1 MAGFMAGFGTKL
13 SELIEEDRK
22 YYRDAAAKR
31 RDYIQTYGTRAV
43 TEREDKAN
51 AALGVANTLMNRG
64 FSKEYVTSIAANN
77 GVRSMV
83 DFADQISKRT
93 DLTEKDIKEIEASAK
108 DFVKDNPDEDL
119 TTVVKRAYG
128 LYKSTKDPVARKR
141 NIFGAMLGLDASM
154 MEDDVLNDMY
164 IDGYTGSDIYRIMG
178 SAGPGAGKPMGV
190 KLPPKPYT
198 FRQNN
203 DFLTV
208 SMVPNLENFLQ
219 QDLDYYGQIV
229 GAESSD
235 SEVKEAGMTI
245 IKQLEGVE
253 TLIKGKKYSEA
264 MQTYLEIENAKY
276 GSSFLGSL
284 QQLDERMPGA
294 VTRNPLLTEG
304 FLATYKKEIGDIQD
318 DAAAAETTETSVTT
332 PKAPEVTTDIKQ
344 PPKGAT
350 VTEAGEIRFETVAD
364 RDAAVEAGT
373 IPLNAMVKVGDGEAV
388 PFTPPSSYEPVDTSM
403 TDTSSLEGV
412 ADASGVSVAELVE
425 PKPELTVEERVQAK
439 RDAAQGVIDA
449 VDSNVSSFTQRL
461 DQGFASGAMTTNAYG
476 NTILGG
482 VAQTVGADSL
492 ADFFYNQAVKSEDGA
507 ETTEGL
513 IPAINSLLDE
523 FGVPDYS
530 ESDDPQVALDKAVEF
545 VLSAI
550 PQNREIPKRSTW
562 TPTSQ
567 PTGEDGKLLRT
578 DDILFDTLVYDRQ
591 NKTYPDSD
599 YIEDGYTQE
608 QLDRVKKEVDEAFRR
623 TDLDAALDR
632 APDHIEKLGSQATD
646 AWRKLT
652 AAVKDFSLSDVSLT
666 TADEDNPMLKV
677 VQAIAP
683 VTEAETDEPEETM
696 EDRIRDDA
704 RQFLQDRKSFPQPLP
719 RIVIDTL
726 TDDIVE
732 EAKVNKEVARVV
744 QQLDQKGGVPSR
756 EVIEDLKTT
765 LELNQ
770 VIDTETQELYR
781 GPISGKTLVEKLD
794 DLVNPVI
801 DFVSNKNAEA
811 FRKAEARRGRGIL
824 ERDSVN
830 IEDSPSLSFLAA
842 ENEPSAMTRSRAP
855 LGDTRTEPDATLPIN
870 MAVETMTTRGKRA
883 TPSGL
888 MSPPSSGNAP
898 KLGEERFGDLIKRV
912 HGSSK
917 AAEVFNSKVSAGN
930 LKAADVTRLIQATR
944 KLPKT
949 TSRGKLLDSLFDL
962 RDALNKR

>member
-1 MAGFMAGFGTKL
+1 MAGFMAGFGTTL
-13 SELIEEDRK
+13 SQLIEEDRK

-43 TEREDKAN
+43 SEREDKAN

-83 DFADQISKRT
+83 EFADQISKRT

-108 DFVKDNPDEDL
+108 DFVKDNPQEDL
-119 TTVVKRAYG
+119 TSVVKRAYG
-128 LYKSTKDPVARKR
+128 LYKSTKDPVQRKR

-208 SMVPNLENFLQ
+208 SMVPNLENFLEQ
-219 QDLDYYGQIV
+219 EKSYVKNVLAGNPGQEV
-229 GAESSD
+229 AENATALNT
-235 SEVKEAGMTI
+235 ELTGIEN
-245 IKQLEGVE
+245 
-253 TLIKGKKYSEA
+253 LIKSKKYSEA
-264 MQTYLEIENAKY
+264 MQKYLELDNIQY

-284 QQLDERMPGA
+284 QQLDDRMPGA

-304 FLATYKKEIGDIQD
+304 FLATYKKEIGDIKD
-318 DAAAAETTETSVTT
+318 DEASAKAPGTQAPIVTTE
-332 PKAPEVTTDIKQ
+332 IKQ
-344 PPKGAT
+344 PPKNAT
-350 VTEAGEIRFETVAD
+350 VTDTGVIKFETVAD

-373 IPLNAMVKVGDGEAV
+373 IPLNSDVQVGDGPIV

-461 DQGFASGAMTTNAYG
+461 DKGAASAAMTTNAYG

-482 VAQTVGADSL
+482 VAQTVGANDL
-492 ADFFYNQAVKSEDGA
+492 ADFFYTQAVKSEDGA

-513 IPAINSLLDE
+513 IPAINNLLDE

-530 ESDDPQVALDKAVEF
+530 ETDDPQVALDKAVEF

-550 PQNREIPKRSTW
+550 PQ
-562 TPTSQ
+562 
-567 PTGEDGKLLRT
+567 
-578 DDILFDTLVYDRQ
+578 
-591 NKTYPDSD
+591 
-599 YIEDGYTQE
+599 
-608 QLDRVKKEVDEAFRR
+608 DEKY
-623 TDLDAALDR
+623 DAALDR
-632 APDHIEKLGSQATD
+632 APEHIEKLGSQATD

-666 TADEDNPMLKV
+666 TADEDNPTLKIIESLGVVSETEEDVEEYANVFTRASDTPAYKRLQEIISDRTNVPKRKAKKV
-677 VQAIAP
+677 VEQ
-683 VTEAETDEPEETM
+683 VQELE
-696 EDRIRDDA
+696 
-704 RQFLQDRKSFPQPLP
+704 
-719 RIVIDTL
+719 IDN
-726 TDDIVE
+726 
-732 EAKVNKEVARVV
+732 AMAGYV
-744 QQLDQKGGVPSR
+744 QKMDLMGATPSR
-756 EVIEDLKTT
+756 EDIENLKTT
-765 LELNQ
+765 LELEQ
-770 VIDTETQELYR
+770 LIDTETQELYR

-794 DLVNPVI
+794 DLVNPAI
-801 DFVSNKNAEA
+801 DFVRAKNAEA

-830 IEDSPSLSFLAA
+830 VEDSPSLSFLAA

-855 LGDTRTEPDATLPIN
+855 IGDTRTEPDATVPTS
-870 MAVETMTTRGKRA
+870 MAVEQMTTRGKKA

-888 MSPPSSGNAP
+888 MSPPSSGIAP
-898 KLGEERFGDLIKRV
+898 KLGQAEFGDLIDRV

-917 AAEVFNSKVSAGN
+917 AAEAFNNKVSSG
-930 LKAADVTRLIQATR
+930 KVTAADVTRLIKATR

-949 TSRGKLLDSLFDL
+949 SSRGRLLESLFDL

>member
-43 TEREDKAN
+43 MEREDKAN

-83 DFADQISKRT
+83 EFADQISKRT

-119 TTVVKRAYG
+119 STVVKRAYG
-128 LYKSTKDPVARKR
+128 LYKSTKDPVERKR

-208 SMVPNLENFLQ
+208 SMVPNLENFLV
-219 QDLDYYGQIV
+219 QDLNYYGQLV
-229 GAESSD
+229 GDAATGAEA
-235 SEVKEAGMTI
+235 KKQGQAI
-245 IKQLEGVE
+245 IKQLQGVE

-264 MQTYLEIENAKY
+264 MQTYLELENAKY

-284 QQLDERMPGA
+284 QQLDDRMPGA

-304 FLATYKKEIGDIQD
+304 FLATYKKEIGDIKD
-318 DAAAAETTETSVTT
+318 DEAAAEDTTGTAGTQ
-332 PKAPEVTTDIKQ
+332 APIVTTDVKQ
-344 PPKGAT
+344 PPKNAT
-350 VTEAGEIRFETVAD
+350 VTDTGVIKFKTVAD

-373 IPLNAMVKVGDGEAV
+373 IPLNADVQVADGPIV
-388 PFTPPSSYEPVDTSM
+388 PFTPPPSYEPVDTSM
-403 TDTSSLEGV
+403 TDPSSLEGV

-482 VAQTVGADSL
+482 VAQTVGANDL
-492 ADFFYNQAVKSEDGA
+492 ADFFYTQAVKSEDGA

-513 IPAINSLLDE
+513 IPAINNLLDE

-530 ESDDPQVALDKAVEF
+530 ETDDPQVALDKAVEF
-545 VLSAI
+545 VLSAL
-550 PQNREIPKRSTW
+550 PQ
-562 TPTSQ
+562 
-567 PTGEDGKLLRT
+567 
-578 DDILFDTLVYDRQ
+578 
-591 NKTYPDSD
+591 
-599 YIEDGYTQE
+599 
-608 QLDRVKKEVDEAFRR
+608 DEKY
-623 TDLDAALDR
+623 DAALDR
-632 APDHIEKLGSQATD
+632 APEHIEKLGSQATD

-652 AAVKDFSLSDVSLT
+652 AAVKDFSFSDISLKT
-666 TADEDNPMLKV
+666 PEEDNPMLAFVEALAGEQSTEVSEEEPANVATRASDAPAYK
-677 VQAIAP
+677 QLQELLQERIALANRP
-683 VTEAETDEPEETM
+683 PKTRKKKEETIKKKAEKILIDLGDM
-696 EDRIRDDA
+696 SGAPGFRTEEVSLLSLILADE
-704 RQFLQDRKSFPQPLP
+704 LP
-719 RIVIDTL
+719 ERIVEYNPRAIGTVGSRDLGLRDT
-726 TDDIVE
+726 TDDVRPPRSRG
-732 EAKVNKEVARVV
+732 ADV
-744 QQLDQKGGVPSR
+744 QT
-756 EVIEDLKTT
+756 KT
-765 LELNQ
+765 
-770 VIDTETQELYR
+770 
-781 GPISGKTLVEKLD
+781 
-794 DLVNPVI
+794 
-801 DFVSNKNAEA
+801 
-811 FRKAEARRGRGIL
+811 
-824 ERDSVN
+824 
-830 IEDSPSLSFLAA
+830 
-842 ENEPSAMTRSRAP
+842 RAP
-855 LGDTRTEPDATLPIN
+855 LGDTRTDADPTLPAS
-870 MAVETMTTRGKRA
+870 MVAEQMTTRGKKAR
-883 TPSGL
+883 PSGL
-888 MSPPSSGNAP
+888 MSPPSSGTAP
-898 KLGEERFGDLIKRV
+898 KLGQAEFGDLIDRV

-917 AAEVFNSKVSAGN
+917 AAEAFNNKVSSG
-930 LKAADVTRLIQATR
+930 KVTAADVTRLIKATR

-949 TSRGKLLDSLFDL
+949 SSRGRLLESLFDL

>member
-1 MAGFMAGFGTKL
+1 MAGFMAGFGTTL
-13 SELIEEDRK
+13 SQLIEEDRK

-64 FSKEYVTSIAANN
+64 FSKDYVTSIAANN

-83 DFADQISKRT
+83 EFADQISKRT
-93 DLTEKDIKEIEASAK
+93 DLTDKDIKEIEASAK

-119 TTVVKRAYG
+119 TSVVKRAYG

-190 KLPPKPYT
+190 KLPPKPFT
-198 FRQNN
+198 FKQNN
-203 DFLTV
+203 DFINV
-208 SMVPNLENFLQ
+208 KMVPSL
-219 QDLDYYGQIV
+219 
-229 GAESSD
+229 ESSIAQERAYIE
-235 SEVKEAGMTI
+235 EVVGGSSDQTAKDRALALRGNLDAI
-245 IKQLEGVE
+245 DG
-253 TLIKGKKYSEA
+253 LIKNNKYSEA
-264 MQTYLEIENAKY
+264 MQTYLETDNIKY
-276 GSSFLGSL
+276 GSSFVGAL
-284 QQLDERMPGA
+284 QQFDEFYAGS
-294 VTRNPLLTEG
+294 VSRNPLLTDS
-304 FLATYKKEIGDIQD
+304 FKTTYLTQIGDIQD

-332 PKAPEVTTDIKQ
+332 PKAPDVKTEIKQ

-350 VTEAGEIRFETVAD
+350 VTDTGVIKFETVAD

-388 PFTPPSSYEPVDTSM
+388 PFTPPSSYEPIDTSM
-403 TDTSSLEGV
+403 TDTSSLQGV

-449 VDSNVSSFTQRL
+449 VDSNVSTFTQRL

-482 VAQTVGADSL
+482 VAQTVGANDL
-492 ADFFYNQAVKSEDGA
+492 ADFFYTQAVKSEDGA

-513 IPAINSLLDE
+513 VPAINSLLDE

-530 ESDDPQVALDKAVEF
+530 ESDDPQVALDKAVDF

-550 PQNREIPKRSTW
+550 PQ
-562 TPTSQ
+562 
-567 PTGEDGKLLRT
+567 
-578 DDILFDTLVYDRQ
+578 
-591 NKTYPDSD
+591 
-599 YIEDGYTQE
+599 
-608 QLDRVKKEVDEAFRR
+608 DEKY
-623 TDLDAALDR
+623 DAALDR
-632 APDHIEKLGSQATD
+632 APDHIEKLGDQATD

-683 VTEAETDEPEETM
+683 VSEAETDEPEETM

-732 EAKVNKEVARVV
+732 EAKVNKEVSRVV

-801 DFVSNKNAEA
+801 DFVRDKNAEA

-830 IEDSPSLSFLAA
+830 VEDSPSLSFLAA

-855 LGDTRTEPDATLPIN
+855 LGDTRTEPDATVPSISE
-870 MAVETMTTRGKRA
+870 VDRGAR
-883 TPSGL
+883 PSGL
-888 MSPPSSGNAP
+888 MSPNKDTRKVNVGDLATFADPELMSNIKRLHGSGSKLFKDFDEKISSGTMKPADIS
-898 KLGEERFGDLIKRV
+898 RLIK
-912 HGSSK
+912 
-917 AAEVFNSKVSAGN
+917 
-930 LKAADVTRLIQATR
+930 ATR

-949 TSRGKLLDSLFDL
+949 KSKDSLLQSLFDL

>member
-1 MAGFMAGFGTKL
+1 MAGFMSGFGTTL
-13 SELIEEDRK
+13 AQLIEEDRK

-83 DFADQISKRT
+83 EFADQISKRT

-190 KLPPKPYT
+190 KLPPKAWTYK
-198 FRQNN
+198 QNVDYRASMALEADN
-203 DFLTV
+203 YIELELTALGQAIKDTPDSDAKQKLQTTRDEV
-208 SMVPNLENFLQ
+208 LRIQGELKTDPAGAMADYLSMSGVTYNSGLLGTMQELE
-219 QDLDYYGQIV
+219 DAYA
-229 GAESSD
+229 GA
-235 SEVKEAGMTI
+235 I
-245 IKQLEGVE
+245 
-253 TLIKGKKYSEA
+253 
-264 MQTYLEIENAKY
+264 
-276 GSSFLGSL
+276 
-284 QQLDERMPGA
+284 
-294 VTRNPLLTEG
+294 TRNPLLSNKFKT
-304 FLATYKKEIGDIQD
+304 TYGQLVGDIQD

-332 PKAPEVTTDIKQ
+332 PKAPDVTTDIKQ
-344 PPKGAT
+344 PPKGAV
-350 VTEAGEIRFETVAD
+350 VTDTGVIKFETVAD

-403 TDTSSLEGV
+403 TDTSSLQGV

-492 ADFFYNQAVKSEDGA
+492 ADFFYNQAVKSEDGS

-550 PQNREIPKRSTW
+550 PQ
-562 TPTSQ
+562 
-567 PTGEDGKLLRT
+567 
-578 DDILFDTLVYDRQ
+578 
-591 NKTYPDSD
+591 
-599 YIEDGYTQE
+599 
-608 QLDRVKKEVDEAFRR
+608 DEKY
-623 TDLDAALDR
+623 DAALDR

-794 DLVNPVI
+794 DLVNPVV
-801 DFVSNKNAEA
+801 DFVSDKNAEA

-855 LGDTRTEPDATLPIN
+855 LGDTRTEPDATLPTN

-949 TSRGKLLDSLFDL
+949 TSRGRLLQSLFDL

>member
-1 MAGFMAGFGTKL
+1 MAGFMAGFGTTL
-13 SELIEEDRK
+13 SQLIEEDRK

-119 TTVVKRAYG
+119 ATVVKRAYG

-235 SEVKEAGMTI
+235 SEVKDAGMTI
-245 IKQLEGVE
+245 IKQLKGVD
-253 TLIKGKKYSEA
+253 TLIKSKKYSEA

-304 FLATYKKEIGDIQD
+304 FLATYKKEIGDIED

-550 PQNREIPKRSTW
+550 PQ
-562 TPTSQ
+562 
-567 PTGEDGKLLRT
+567 
-578 DDILFDTLVYDRQ
+578 
-591 NKTYPDSD
+591 
-599 YIEDGYTQE
+599 
-608 QLDRVKKEVDEAFRR
+608 DEKY
-623 TDLDAALDR
+623 DAALDR

-801 DFVSNKNAEA
+801 DFVSDKNAEA

-855 LGDTRTEPDATLPIN
+855 LGDTRTEPDATLPTN

-949 TSRGKLLDSLFDL
+949 TSRGRLLQSLFDL

>member
-1 MAGFMAGFGTKL
+1 MAGFMSGFGTTL
-13 SELIEEDRK
+13 AALIEEDRK

-43 TEREDKAN
+43 MEREDKAN

-64 FSKEYVTSIAANN
+64 FSKDYVTSIAANN

-83 DFADQISKRT
+83 EFADQISKRT

-108 DFVKDNPDEDL
+108 DFVKDNPQEDL
-119 TTVVKRAYG
+119 TSVVKRAYG
-128 LYKSTKDPVARKR
+128 LYKSTKDPVQRKR

-208 SMVPNLENFLQ
+208 SMVPNLENFLEQ
-219 QDLDYYGQIV
+219 EKSYFKNILAQNPGQEVAANATEISQKLDDI
-229 GAESSD
+229 D
-235 SEVKEAGMTI
+235 TLVKGR
-245 IKQLEGVE
+245 
-253 TLIKGKKYSEA
+253 KYSEA
-264 MQTYLEIENAKY
+264 MQDYLQLDGAIY
-276 GSSFLGSL
+276 TSSFVGSL

-294 VTRNPLLTEG
+294 VTRNPLLTDG
-304 FLATYKKEIGDIQD
+304 FLTTYKKEIGDIKD
-318 DAAAAETTETSVTT
+318 DEAAAAGTTKTAGTQAPVVTTEV
-332 PKAPEVTTDIKQ
+332 KQ
-344 PPKGAT
+344 PPKNAT
-350 VTEAGEIRFETVAD
+350 VTDTGVIKFETVAD

-373 IPLNAMVKVGDGEAV
+373 IPLNARVKVGDGPIV

-425 PKPELTVEERVQAK
+425 PKPELSVEERVQAK

-482 VAQTVGADSL
+482 VAQTVGANDL
-492 ADFFYNQAVKSEDGA
+492 ADFFYTQAVKSEDGA

-513 IPAINSLLDE
+513 IPAINNLLDE

-530 ESDDPQVALDKAVEF
+530 ETDDPQVALDKAVEF

-550 PQNREIPKRSTW
+550 PQNREIPKRSNW

-567 PTGEDGKLLRT
+567 PVGEDGRLLRT

-591 NKTYPDSD
+591 NETYPDSS
-599 YIEDGYTQE
+599 YIDDGYTQE
-608 QLDRVKKEVDEAFRR
+608 QLDRVKKEVDAAFKGS
-623 TDLDAALDR
+623 DLDAALDR
-632 APDHIEKLGSQATD
+632 APEHIEKLGSQATD

-666 TADEDNPMLKV
+666 TDDEDNPMLKI

-756 EVIEDLKTT
+756 ETIEDLKKT

-801 DFVSNKNAEA
+801 DFVRDKNAEA

-824 ERDSVN
+824 ERDSANV
-830 IEDSPSLSFLAA
+830 EDSPGLSFLAA

-855 LGDTRTEPDATLPIN
+855 LGDTRTEPDATVPSIS
-870 MAVETMTTRGKRA
+870 AVNRGDR
-883 TPSGL
+883 PSGL
-888 MSPPSSGNAP
+888 MSPNKDTRKVNVGDLATFADPELMSNIKRLHGSGSKLFKDFDNKISSGTMKPADIS
-898 KLGEERFGDLIKRV
+898 RLIK
-912 HGSSK
+912 
-917 AAEVFNSKVSAGN
+917 
-930 LKAADVTRLIQATR
+930 ATR
-944 KLPKT
+944 KLPNTK
-949 TSRGKLLDSLFDL
+949 SKDKLLESLFDL

>member
-1 MAGFMAGFGTKL
+1 MAGFMSGFGTTL
-13 SELIEEDRK
+13 AQLIEEDRK

-83 DFADQISKRT
+83 EFADQISKRT

-108 DFVKDNPDEDL
+108 DFVNDNPDEDL
-119 TTVVKRAYG
+119 STVVKRAYG

-190 KLPPKPYT
+190 KLPPKPFT
-198 FRQNN
+198 FKQNN
-203 DFLTV
+203 DFINV
-208 SMVPNLENFLQ
+208 KMVPSL
-219 QDLDYYGQIV
+219 
-229 GAESSD
+229 ESSIAQERAYILQESANNQS
-235 SEVKEAGMTI
+235 SETAKTLGAMKLKLDAIDE
-245 IKQLEGVE
+245 
-253 TLIKGKKYSEA
+253 LIKNNKYSEA
-264 MQTYLEIENAKY
+264 MQTYLESDNLLY
-276 GSSFLGSL
+276 RSSFAASL
-284 QQLDERMPGA
+284 QQFDEFYAGS
-294 VTRNPLLTEG
+294 VSRNPLLTDS
-304 FLATYKKEIGDIQD
+304 FKTTYLTQIGDIKD
-318 DAAAAETTETSVTT
+318 DEAAAAGTTETAGTQAPVVTT
-332 PKAPEVTTDIKQ
+332 EVKQ
-344 PPKGAT
+344 PPKNAT
-350 VTEAGEIRFETVAD
+350 VTDTGVIKFETVAD

-373 IPLNAMVKVGDGEAV
+373 IPLNARVKVGDGPIV
-388 PFTPPSSYEPVDTSM
+388 TFTPPPSYEPVDTSM

-412 ADASGVSVAELVE
+412 ADASGVSVAELIE

-482 VAQTVGADSL
+482 VAQTVGANDL
-492 ADFFYNQAVKSEDGA
+492 ADFFYTQAVKSEDGA

-513 IPAINSLLDE
+513 IPAINNLLDE

-530 ESDDPQVALDKAVEF
+530 ETDDPQVALDKAVEF

-550 PQNREIPKRSTW
+550 PQNSEIPKRSSW

-567 PTGEDGKLLRT
+567 PADENGRLLRT

-591 NKTYPDSD
+591 NEPYPDSS
-599 YIEDGYTQE
+599 YIDDGYTQE
-608 QLDRVKKEVDEAFRR
+608 QLDRVKKEVDAAFKGS
-623 TDLDAALDR
+623 DLDAALDR
-632 APDHIEKLGSQATD
+632 APEHIEKLGSQATD

-666 TADEDNPMLKV
+666 TADEDNPTLKIIESLGVVSETEEDVEEYANVFTRASDTPAYKRLQEIISDRTNVPKRKAKKV
-677 VQAIAP
+677 VEQ
-683 VTEAETDEPEETM
+683 VQELE
-696 EDRIRDDA
+696 
-704 RQFLQDRKSFPQPLP
+704 
-719 RIVIDTL
+719 IDN
-726 TDDIVE
+726 
-732 EAKVNKEVARVV
+732 AMAGYV
-744 QQLDQKGGVPSR
+744 QKMDLMGATPSR
-756 EVIEDLKTT
+756 EDIENLKTI
-765 LELNQ
+765 LELEQ
-770 VIDTETQELYR
+770 LIDTETQELYR

-794 DLVNPVI
+794 DLVNPAI
-801 DFVSNKNAEA
+801 DFVRGKNAEA

-830 IEDSPSLSFLAA
+830 VEDSPSLSFLAA
-842 ENEPSAMTRSRAP
+842 ENEPDAQTRTRAP
-855 LGDTRTEPDATLPIN
+855 LGDTRTDPDATLPTS
-870 MAVETMTTRGKRA
+870 MVVEQMTTRGKRA

-888 MSPPSSGNAP
+888 MSPPSSGAAP
-898 KLGEERFGDLIKRV
+898 KLGQAEFGDLIDRV

-917 AAEVFNSKVSAGN
+917 AAEAFNNKVSSG
-930 LKAADVTRLIQATR
+930 KVTAADVTRLIKATR

-949 TSRGKLLDSLFDL
+949 SSRGRLLESLFDL

>member
-1 MAGFMAGFGTKL
+1 MAGFMSGFGTTL
-13 SELIEEDRK
+13 AALIEEDRK

-51 AALGVANTLMNRG
+51 AALGVANTLMDKG
-64 FSKEYVTSIAANN
+64 FSRDYVTSIAANN
-77 GVRSMV
+77 GVRSMIT
-83 DFADQISKRT
+83 FADEISKRT

-219 QDLDYYGQIV
+219 QDLDYYGQLV
-229 GAESSD
+229 GDDATSAEA
-235 SEVKEAGMTI
+235 KNQGQAI
-245 IKQLEGVE
+245 IKQLQGVE

-264 MQTYLEIENAKY
+264 MQTYLELENAKY

-284 QQLDERMPGA
+284 QQLDDRMPGA

-403 TDTSSLEGV
+403 TDTSSLQGV

-449 VDSNVSSFTQRL
+449 VDSNVTTFTQRL

-492 ADFFYNQAVKSEDGA
+492 ADFFYTQAVKSEDGA

-550 PQNREIPKRSTW
+550 PQ
-562 TPTSQ
+562 
-567 PTGEDGKLLRT
+567 
-578 DDILFDTLVYDRQ
+578 
-591 NKTYPDSD
+591 
-599 YIEDGYTQE
+599 
-608 QLDRVKKEVDEAFRR
+608 DEKY
-623 TDLDAALDR
+623 DAALDR

-801 DFVSNKNAEA
+801 DFVSDKNAEA

-855 LGDTRTEPDATLPIN
+855 LGDTRTEPDATLPTN

-930 LKAADVTRLIQATR
+930 LKAADVTRLIKATR

>member
-83 DFADQISKRT
+83 EFADQISKRT

-108 DFVKDNPDEDL
+108 DFVKDNPQEDL
-119 TTVVKRAYG
+119 TSVVKRAYG

-219 QDLDYYGQIV
+219 QDLDYYGQLV
-229 GAESSD
+229 GDDNTSAKA
-235 SEVKEAGMTI
+235 KETGMTI
-245 IKQLEGVE
+245 IKQLEGID
-253 TLIKGKKYSEA
+253 TLIKSKKYSEA
-264 MQTYLEIENAKY
+264 MQTYLELENAKY

-304 FLATYKKEIGDIQD
+304 FLATYKKEIGDIKD
-318 DAAAAETTETSVTT
+318 DEAAAAGKTEAAGTQAPIVTTEV
-332 PKAPEVTTDIKQ
+332 KQ
-344 PPKGAT
+344 PPKNAT
-350 VTEAGEIRFETVAD
+350 VTDTGVIKFETVAD

-373 IPLNAMVKVGDGEAV
+373 IPLNSDVQVGDGPIV

-425 PKPELTVEERVQAK
+425 PKPELSVEERVQAK

-461 DQGFASGAMTTNAYG
+461 DKGAASAAMTTNAYG

-482 VAQTVGADSL
+482 VAQTVGANDL
-492 ADFFYNQAVKSEDGA
+492 ADFFYTQAVKSEDGA

-530 ESDDPQVALDKAVEF
+530 ETDDPQVALDKAVEF

-550 PQNREIPKRSTW
+550 PQ
-562 TPTSQ
+562 
-567 PTGEDGKLLRT
+567 
-578 DDILFDTLVYDRQ
+578 
-591 NKTYPDSD
+591 
-599 YIEDGYTQE
+599 
-608 QLDRVKKEVDEAFRR
+608 DEKY
-623 TDLDAALDR
+623 DAALDR
-632 APDHIEKLGSQATD
+632 APEHIEKLGSQATD

-666 TADEDNPMLKV
+666 TADEDNPTLKIIESLGVVSEKEEDVEEYANVFTRASDTPAYKRLQEIISDRTNVPKREAKKV
-677 VQAIAP
+677 VEQ
-683 VTEAETDEPEETM
+683 VQELE
-696 EDRIRDDA
+696 
-704 RQFLQDRKSFPQPLP
+704 
-719 RIVIDTL
+719 IDN
-726 TDDIVE
+726 
-732 EAKVNKEVARVV
+732 AMAGYV
-744 QQLDQKGGVPSR
+744 QKMDLMGATPSR
-756 EVIEDLKTT
+756 EDIENLKTT
-765 LELNQ
+765 LELEQ
-770 VIDTETQELYR
+770 LIDTETQELYR

-801 DFVSNKNAEA
+801 DFVRDKNAEA

-824 ERDSVN
+824 ERDSANV
-830 IEDSPSLSFLAA
+830 EDSPGLSFLAA

-855 LGDTRTEPDATLPIN
+855 LGDTRTEPDATVPSIS
-870 MAVETMTTRGKRA
+870 AVNRGDR
-883 TPSGL
+883 PSGL
-888 MSPPSSGNAP
+888 MSPNKDTRKVNVGDLATFADPELMSNIKRLHGSGSKLFKDFDNKISSGTMKPADIS
-898 KLGEERFGDLIKRV
+898 RLIK
-912 HGSSK
+912 
-917 AAEVFNSKVSAGN
+917 
-930 LKAADVTRLIQATR
+930 ATR
-944 KLPKT
+944 KLPNTK
-949 TSRGKLLDSLFDL
+949 SKDKLLESLFDL